1 MKDGLMDTAQVAE
14 YLGVGQVTVW
24 RWCRDGILPCSKIGR
39 SWRVRRSALDEF
51 IRRSERSF
59 TLAGRLR
66 AFIEVPDNVLAIA
79 QDADLMKR
87 LDAAFFR
94 VAEPRGGKLIKYQR
108 DDERLP
114 PLDEVREEM
123 TKEGLEI
130 SRLEAEGR
138 LSFVVESGE
147 GAERIDE
154 VRRLLDETSQENR
167 PVWVSFDWDLRMGI
181 DKALE
186 QQRVFTDLVEGSALV
201 IKTAVLEEDL
211 DEWPGATQRR
221 AQVMHSG
228 TIWLSREGLALSR
241 VTPPPTL

>member
-1 MKDGLMDTAQVAE
+1 MDTAQVAE

-24 RWCRDGILPCSKIGR
+24 RWCRGGILPCSKIGR

-51 IRRSERSF
+51 IRRSEVSF

-123 TKEGLEI
+123 TKADLEV
-130 SRLEAEGR
+130 SRLEDEGR
-138 LSFVVESGE
+138 LSFVMEDGE
-147 GAERIDE
+147 RVDE
-154 VRRLLDETSQENR
+154 VRRLLDETAEEDR
-167 PVWVSFDWDLRMGI
+167 PIWVSFDWDLQPGV

-186 QQRVFTDLVEGSALV
+186 QQRVITDLVEGSALV
-201 IKTAVLEEDL
+201 IKTAVLEENL
-211 DEWPGATQRR
+211 DEWPGAAQRQ

-228 TIWLSREGLALSR
+228 TMWLSREGLALSR
-241 VTPPPTL
+241 VTPPPAL

>member
-1 MKDGLMDTAQVAE
+1 MDTAQVAE

-39 SWRVRRSALDEF
+39 SWRVRRSSLDEF
-51 IRRSERSF
+51 IRRSEISF

-66 AFIEVPDNVLAIA
+66 TFIEVPDNVLAIA

-123 TKEGLEI
+123 TKAGLDV
-130 SRLEAEGR
+130 SRLEDEGR

-147 GAERIDE
+147 DGERVDE
-154 VRRLLDETSQENR
+154 VRRLLDGTAEDDR
-167 PVWVSFDWDLRMGI
+167 PVWVSFDWDLQLGV

-186 QQRVFTDLVEGSALV
+186 QQRVITDLVEGSALV
-201 IKTAVLEEDL
+201 IKTAVLEVDL

-228 TIWLSREGLALSR
+228 TMWLSREGLALSR
-241 VTPPPTL
+241 VTPPPAF

>member
-1 MKDGLMDTAQVAE
+1 MDTAQVAE

-39 SWRVRRSALDEF
+39 SWRVRRSSLDEF
-51 IRRSERSF
+51 IRRSEISF

-123 TKEGLEI
+123 TKAGLDV
-130 SRLEAEGR
+130 SRLEDEGR

-147 GAERIDE
+147 DGERVDE
-154 VRRLLDETSQENR
+154 VRRLLDETAEEDR
-167 PVWVSFDWDLRMGI
+167 PVWVSFDWDLQLGV

-186 QQRVFTDLVEGSALV
+186 QQRVLTDLVEGSELV

-228 TIWLSREGLALSR
+228 TMWLSREGLALSR
-241 VTPPPTL
+241 VTPPSAL